1 MISRISSP
9 RATPGF
15 ALPSLALRPRC
26 TLRTAVR
33 KAACARPAHAPFNV
47 RAVLQQS
54 EEFAS
59 EQTVRD
65 IPTSRCVL
73 STCSSPNTV
82 DPSVLALVLGGGP
95 GTSLFPLTKRR
106 SEPAITFAGSYR
118 LIDVPMSNALN
129 SGIKKVYVLT
139 QYNSQSLNRHIT
151 LAYKSGYFQ
160 PNSFIEI
167 LAAQQASW

>member
-1 MISRISSP
+1 M
-9 RATPGF
+9 
-15 ALPSLALRPRC
+15 PSLLI
-26 TLRTAVR
+26 TINL
-33 KAACARPAHAPFNV
+33 
-47 RAVLQQS
+47 
-54 EEFAS
+54 
-59 EQTVRD
+59 
-65 IPTSRCVL
+65 II
-73 STCSSPNTV
+73 
-82 DPSVLALVLGGGP
+82 SVLAVVLGGGP

-151 LAYKSGYFQ
+151 LAYKSGYLQ

-167 LAAQQASW
+167 LAAQQVVVARLLLSTRTRNAAPQTQNDKTWFRGTADAIRQFVWLLEDSKNR